1 MTRRGVAEGDFD
13 RSVASSSLRYCSLT
27 PLQRV
32 TWRRNERPDGDVEG
46 YWRGNGEGE
55 GLRLRKCEG
64 EAYPRRHGDQA
75 RGGLD
80 KIGAAMGV
88 NLPVL
93 PLKTEALATD

>member
-1 MTRRGVAEGDFD
+1 MTRRGVAGGDFG
-13 RSVASSSLRYCSLT
+13 RSVASSSWRYCSLT

-32 TWRRNERPDGDVEG
+32 TWRRNERPDGDEEG
-46 YWRGNGEGE
+46 YWQGNDEGE

-75 RGGLD
+75 GGGLD
-80 KIGAAMGV
+80 KIGAATGV

-93 PLKTEALATD
+93 PLRTEALANN

>member
-75 RGGLD
+75 WGGLD